1 MSDDSP
7 ENREVLERLSR
18 LEARV
23 EGLAAALQEMQ
34 ARMPSAFGQHPGS
47 PGPQPMQEN
56 LNRPVPPRGP
66 YIQVQKPTAPRPA
79 ASKPINPIIWI
90 ATAGSI
96 LFLIGAAFFLHWS
109 IQRGWLGPELRFLMG
124 LVGGGAIS
132 ALAARTMLKDNARL
146 GIALLLAG
154 LGTLIF
160 TFRWGAFEYH
170 FFPPAFGFVATLTCV
185 LLAGGLSA
193 RIKSGGALSVALI
206 AGFLA
211 PLIFSTGNH
220 HEVVLA
226 VYLTV
231 LMGGCLA
238 IPYVS
243 GVGGRW
249 MGSRWLALTGTWAL
263 MAGACL
269 NARSSDAPALLALLA
284 FHLLLSG
291 LWIWLPRQ
299 GERPSSPITL
309 WALAQITCTALVA
322 YLWRQELHWMP
333 EALSVPILGLAALN
347 LALVKPVRARLD
359 NRQADFGLLALSAA
373 YLALAVPVALDW
385 RWVGPLWGVFALGM
399 AWAAGHLENNGD
411 WEQEDIRAL
420 RRLAV
425 GLALAATLRWLTHG
439 TSCWDFS
446 RGPVL
451 DLPYGFPDAY
461 PSTYYPS
468 KSWLTPFF
476 NTRFAEGALSAA
488 AWALLIRAGG
498 AFRTLGALGLQL
510 VGGITLSLELA
521 HLTRHLGGSFRTASI
536 VLTLTW
542 AILGA
547 SQWLLGLKR
556 SEYAKAL
563 MAAGYTWLG
572 LASVKLIF
580 IDLAHSNTPVK
591 ALAFLG
597 VGAIFLTA
605 ALVGNKLRSEESNS
619 GEGNAQ

>member
-1 MSDDSP
+1 MNDDSP

-23 EGLAAALQEMQ
+23 EGLSTALQEMQ
-34 ARMPSAFGQHPGS
+34 AHMHRANQHTGS
-47 PGPQPMQEN
+47 PDPQPAQGS
-56 LNRPVPPRGP
+56 LPRSTRPPS
-66 YIQVQKPTAPRPA
+66 IQVPRPSAPRPA
-79 ASKPINPIIWI
+79 ASKPVNPIIWI

-132 ALAARTMLKDNARL
+132 ALSARTMLKDNAHQDNKRL

-160 TFRWGAFEYH
+160 TFRWGAFEYE
-170 FFPPAFGFVATLTCV
+170 FFPPAFGFMATLVCV

-206 AGFLA
+206 VGFLA
-211 PLIFSTGNH
+211 PLIFSTGQH
-220 HEVVLA
+220 REVALSIYLA
-226 VYLTV
+226 V

-249 MGSRWLALTGTWAL
+249 MGSRWLALFGTWAL

-269 NARSSDAPALLALLA
+269 NARSSDAPTLLALLA

-291 LWIWLPRQ
+291 LWVWLPRQ

-309 WALAQITCTALVA
+309 WALAQITCTGLVA
-322 YLWRQELHWMP
+322 YLWRSELNWMP

-347 LALVKPVRARLD
+347 LALVKPVRARLES
-359 NRQADFGLLALSAA
+359 RQADFGLLALSAA

-399 AWAAGHLENNGD
+399 AWAAGHLENNQS

-420 RRLAV
+420 RRLAA
-425 GLALAATLRWLTHG
+425 GLAVAATLRWLTHG
-439 TSCWDFS
+439 FDCWDFS
-446 RGPVL
+446 RGPLVASNH
-451 DLPYGFPDAY
+451 PY
-461 PSTYYPS
+461 PSIFSSP
-468 KSWLTPFF
+468 WLTPFF

-498 AFRTLGALGLQL
+498 AFRAFGALGLQI

-521 HLTRHLGGSFRTASI
+521 HLTRHLGGSHRTASI

-556 SEYAKAL
+556 AEYAKAL
-563 MAAGYTWLG
+563 MAAGYIWLA

-605 ALVGNKLRSEESNS
+605 ALVGNKLRSEESHS